1 MTPLTPSSFQLTR
14 GRFKVIHNLF
24 SLPDKIKLLAVTV
37 LQIILGVLDLVGV
50 AAIGMISALAIN
62 GVQSRLPGDRVTWIL
77 EKTGMSNFSFHDQ
90 IVILGIA
97 ATVFFIGRT
106 VLSILITKKVLN
118 FLALRGAGISSD
130 LISRLYSQ
138 ELPKVLQ
145 LNVQETSYRVTY
157 GVNGLM
163 LGTVGTV
170 ISIIADS
177 ALLIVM
183 LVGLMFVNTSVALAT
198 LVFFSLISFILYSLL
213 NTQAKNLGT
222 KEYDLS
228 IATFGRIHQLSS
240 SFREL
245 SVRNQRQALIEDIS
259 TIRHKASATAARL
272 SFLPSVSKY
281 VMEAFLILGIMAIS
295 ASQFFS
301 QSNSRAVSTLA
312 IFMAAGSRIA
322 PAVLRLQQGG
332 LALKHSHAAS
342 STVLKL
348 IEDTTQVVRLEPVDA
363 GNNFSYP
370 GFDPTIYI
378 NDLTYKFP
386 NSEGPLL
393 QDLAL
398 EIPAGQKIA
407 IVGPSGS
414 GKTTLV
420 DLILGVRF
428 LQIGQ
433 VKISG
438 LTPQDAIKKW
448 PGAISYVPQ
457 DVEIYAGTFRENVIL
472 GFKSEEFSD
481 EEILNA
487 LEFAQLKNFAL
498 TLPDG
503 LDSEIGERGVKL
515 SGGQKQRVGIARA
528 VLTNPKM
535 IIFDEATSSLDGETE
550 SQVTK
555 ALKQLGSSVTVIVI
569 AHRLSS
575 IMEMDQVVY
584 LADSKIGAVGTFEQ
598 VRNAVPDFDTQAKLM
613 GL

>member
-1 MTPLTPSSFQLTR
+1 MTKSMPSSFHLTR
-14 GRFKVIHNLF
+14 KRFVVIQSLF

-50 AAIGMISALAIN
+50 AAVGVISALAIN

-77 EKTGMSNFSFHDQ
+77 EKTGISNFSFHDQ

-106 VLSILITKKVLN
+106 VLSILITKKVLD
-118 FLALRGAGISSD
+118 FLALRGANISSD

-183 LVGLMFVNTSVALAT
+183 LVGLMFVNTAIALAT
-198 LVFFSLISFILYSLL
+198 LAFFSLISFTLYSLL

-245 SVRNQRQALIEDIS
+245 SVRNQRQALIEDVS
-259 TIRHKASATAARL
+259 TIRHEASATAARL

-322 PAVLRLQQGG
+322 PAMLRLQQGG
-332 LALKHSHAAS
+332 LVLKHSQAAS
-342 STVLKL
+342 ASVLKL
-348 IEDTTQVVRLEPVDA
+348 IEDTTQVVRLEPA
-363 GNNFSYP
+363 NTGKNFSYP
-370 GFDPTIYI
+370 GFEPTIYI
-378 NDLTYKFP
+378 SDLTYKFP
-386 NSEGPLL
+386 DSDGPLL
-393 QDLAL
+393 QGIAL
-398 EIPAGQKIA
+398 EIPTGQKMA

-428 LQIGQ
+428 LQTGQ

-457 DVEIYAGTFRENVIL
+457 DVEIYAATFRENIIL
-472 GFKSEEFSD
+472 GFKEGEFSD
-481 EEILNA
+481 EEVLNA
-487 LEFAQLKNFAL
+487 LEIAQLKNFTLA
-498 TLPDG
+498 LPDG
-503 LDSEIGERGVKL
+503 LDSEIGERGIKL

-528 VLTNPKM
+528 VLTNPRM

-584 LADSKIGAVGTFEQ
+584 LADSKIGATGTFEQ
-598 VRNAVPDFDTQAKLM
+598 VRSAVPDFDTQAKLM